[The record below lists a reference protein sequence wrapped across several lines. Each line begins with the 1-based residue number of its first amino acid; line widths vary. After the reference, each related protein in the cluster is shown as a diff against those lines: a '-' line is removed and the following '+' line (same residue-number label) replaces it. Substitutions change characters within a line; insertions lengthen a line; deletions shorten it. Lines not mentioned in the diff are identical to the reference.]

1 MDDLLAL
8 ARLNADYAHYIDSDE
23 LERWPDFFVADG
35 LYRITN
41 ALNEARGLPAGI
53 VHCAGQAM
61 MRDRVLSL
69 REANVYEAQ
78 RYRHVVSL
86 PRLLPDGQC
95 ITGFMVARIMHTGET
110 DLFATGEYRDVIV
123 RDGGTLKF
131 RRRVVVLD
139 SERIDTL
146 LAIPI

>member
-1 MDDLLAL
+1 MDDLLAV
-8 ARLNADYAHYIDSDE
+8 ARLQADYAHCIDSDA
-23 LERWPDFFVADG
+23 LEGWPDFFTADG

-41 ALNEARGLPAGI
+41 AHNERQGLPIGI

-61 MRDRVLSL
+61 MRDRIVAL

-78 RYRHVVSL
+78 RYRHLLSL
-86 PRLLPDGQC
+86 PRLLGDGRVV
-95 ITGFMVARIMHTGET
+95 TGFMVARIMHTGET

-123 RDGGTLKF
+123 RDGDTFKF
-131 RRRVVVLD
+131 KERVVVLD
-139 SERIDTL
+139 SERVDTL